1 MRDEWEKVTLG
12 DLMTFKNGL
21 NFTQDSNGKEYNFL
35 GVGCFKSKNSI
46 KNASELET
54 VYISPMNI

>member
-21 NFTQDSNGKEYNFL
+21 NFTQDSNGKEYK
-35 GVGCFKSKNSI
+35 GYHRKQRKI
-46 KNASELET
+46 
-54 VYISPMNI
+54 